1 MPIANVHAASRVEHS
16 FHLILSD
23 PYGDTTVQTIRTLS
37 EEV

>member
-16 FHLILSD
+16 FQPILSAPD
-23 PYGDTTVQTIRTLS
+23 GDITAQTIRTLS